1 MGRKKKE
8 KIQPPVT
15 YILDVKSY
23 SSDYS
28 FSIGQKDD
36 DTPYNEYRTID
47 IEGEIKI
54 TDSTKVRPAT
64 LVALHIMSSVTEVDP
79 SFKPKCVG
87 HLNYIESRVNAFVSL
102 PPDSV
107 QFVLSILKSGKA
119 DAVDL
124 FGTELYRKQALV
136 RSFRITTKFE
146 WNDWAE

>member
-1 MGRKKKE
+1 MSRKRKE
-8 KIQPPVT
+8 KTQPPVT
-15 YILDVKSY
+15 YILDVKNF

-28 FSIGQKDD
+28 FSIGQKEDD
-36 DTPYNEYRTID
+36 SPYNEYRTID

-54 TDSTKVRPAT
+54 TDSIKVRPAT
-64 LVALHIMSSVTEVDP
+64 LVALHIMSSRMEIEP

-87 HLNYIESRVNAFVSL
+87 HLNYMDSKVNAFVSL

-146 WNDWAE
+146 WGDWA